1 LLTRVKD
8 VMRKETAV
16 PFVQTGSL
24 LSDALVEMTAKGLGL
39 TAIVNAAHEP
49 IGVFTDG
56 DLRRAFACGIQ
67 ASTAIVDEVMHK
79 SPLCI
84 AANQLAIEAVDIMEQ
99 KKINGLLVTDET
111 GKLVGAFNMHDILI
125 AKVI

>member
-1 LLTRVKD
+1 
-8 VMRKETAV
+8 
-16 PFVQTGSL
+16 
-24 LSDALVEMTAKGLGL
+24 L
-39 TAIVNAAHEP
+39 TAIVNTAHQP

-56 DLRRAFACGIQ
+56 DLRRAFARGIQ
-67 ASTAIVDEVMHK
+67 ANTAIVDDVMHS

-84 AANQLAIEAVDIMEQ
+84 QANQLAIEAVEVMEQ

-111 GKLVGAFNMHDILI
+111 GQLVGAFNMHDILI